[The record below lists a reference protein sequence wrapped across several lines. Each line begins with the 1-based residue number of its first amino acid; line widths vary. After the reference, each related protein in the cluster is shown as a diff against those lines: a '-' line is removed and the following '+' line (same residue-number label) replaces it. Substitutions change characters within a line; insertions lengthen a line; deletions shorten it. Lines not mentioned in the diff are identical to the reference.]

1 MNIQMFLG
9 IATPST
15 TTAFDHHDA
24 MESGMKYLL
33 PPHTRIESTT
43 DGRYTHEY
51 KLFSPKN
58 YPIIMEGEGGCFLS
72 RQGEALES
80 TEESGPST
88 HILD

>member
-51 KLFSPKN
+51 ELFSPKN
-58 YPIIMEGEGGCFLS
+58 YPIIMS

-80 TEESGPST
+80 TKESGPST